1 MKKILVFF
9 TFSLLLLLTGCS
21 HVEDLNGP
29 NNFELATYTFDD
41 IKNNRIKSSNSI
53 GSVESGFLN
62 SGFIKIKKFS
72 GKRLLISRRV
82 NYLDQVKI
90 TSTVESGNLAIY
102 VICGD
107 NYYKIPVNTEY
118 TFVYDNYEGLS
129 SIIYVGES
137 AKLKIEYDYSLYHQ
151 MCM

>member
-41 IKNNRIKSSNSI
+41 IKNNRIKSTNSLF
-53 GSVESGFLN
+53 SVQSGFIN
-62 SGFIKIKKFS
+62 SGSIKIKKFS
-72 GKRLLISRRV
+72 GHKLLVSKYV
-82 NYLDQVKI
+82 NPQDQVKI

-102 VICGD
+102 IKCD
-107 NYYKIPVNTEY
+107 DDYYKIPINTEY
-118 TFVYDNYEGLS
+118 TFTFENFSGKSL
-129 SIIYVGES
+129 IYFIGES
-137 AKLKIEYDYSLYHQ
+137 AKLRIEYKYIT
-151 MCM
+151 